1 LDFNRGNGLLARML
15 HVHAHAVDEHAA
27 SAA

>member
-1 LDFNRGNGLLARML
+1 MLASGYNRGNGLLARYEL
-15 HVHAHAVDEHAA
+15 VPGL